1 MPLRALVAVIVTTVV
16 MLVPRAWADTAWERY
31 KARFMMPDGRII
43 DTANGNVSHTEGQGF
58 AMLLAVANND
68 RPAFDK
74 LWQWTDNT
82 LRNKSNGLFYWR
94 YNPVA
99 PDPIADKNNASD
111 GDTLIAWALLRSQKQ
126 WQDKRYAIASDA
138 ITAALLKSTV
148 VTFAGRQVMLP
159 GVKGFNLNDHLNLNP
174 SYFIF
179 PAWRAF
185 AERTHLT
192 AWRTLQSDGQALL
205 GQMGWGKS
213 HLPSD
218 WVALRA
224 DGKMLPA
231 KEWPP
236 RMSFDAIR
244 IPLYLSWADPHSA
257 LLAPWKAWMQ
267 SYPRL
272 QTPAWINVSTNEVAP
287 WYMAGGLLAVRD
299 LTLGEPQEAPQID
312 DKDDYYSASL
322 KLLVW
327 LAKQDQR

>member
-1 MPLRALVAVIVTTVV
+1 
-16 MLVPRAWADTAWERY
+16 
-31 KARFMMPDGRII
+31 
-43 DTANGNVSHTEGQGF
+43 
-58 AMLLAVANND
+58 
-68 RPAFDK
+68 
-74 LWQWTDNT
+74 
-82 LRNKSNGLFYWR
+82 
-94 YNPVA
+94 
-99 PDPIADKNNASD
+99 
-111 GDTLIAWALLRSQKQ
+111 DTLIAWALLRAQKQ

>member
-111 GDTLIAWALLRSQKQ
+111 GDTLIAWALLRAQKQ

-148 VTFAGRQVMLP
+148 VSFAGRQVMLP

-192 AWRTLQSDGQALL
+192 GGRCRATDRRC
-205 GQMGWGKS
+205 WGR
-213 HLPSD
+213 
-218 WVALRA
+218 W
-224 DGKMLPA
+224 
-231 KEWPP
+231 
-236 RMSFDAIR
+236 
-244 IPLYLSWADPHSA
+244 
-257 LLAPWKAWMQ
+257 
-267 SYPRL
+267 
-272 QTPAWINVSTNEVAP
+272 
-287 WYMAGGLLAVRD
+287 AGGISSTQRLGGAAGGWQDAASQRVAAADEFRCDPYPAVSLVGRSAQRLAR
-299 LTLGEPQEAPQID
+299 AP
-312 DKDDYYSASL
+312 KA
-322 KLLVW
+322 
-327 LAKQDQR
+327 

>member
-1 MPLRALVAVIVTTVV
+1 MCRIRKVRAS
-16 MLVPRAWADTAWERY
+16 PC
-31 KARFMMPDGRII
+31 
-43 DTANGNVSHTEGQGF
+43 S
-58 AMLLAVANND
+58 AVANND

-111 GDTLIAWALLRSQKQ
+111 GDTLIAWALLRAQKQ

-148 VTFAGRQVMLP
+148 VTFAGRRVMLP

-257 LLAPWKAWMQ
+257 LLAPGRHGCRVTRACK
-267 SYPRL
+267 PRRGS
-272 QTPAWINVSTNEVAP
+272 TSAPTRWPHGIWPAACWRCAI
-287 WYMAGGLLAVRD
+287 
-299 LTLGEPQEAPQID
+299 
-312 DKDDYYSASL
+312 
-322 KLLVW
+322 
-327 LAKQDQR
+327 

>member
-111 GDTLIAWALLRSQKQ
+111 GDTLIAWALLRAQKQ

-159 GVKGFNLNDHLNLNP
+159 GVKGFNLNDHLNLTISSSRPGAP
-174 SYFIF
+174 SRRGRIS
-179 PAWRAF
+179 PPGGHCRATD
-185 AERTHLT
+185 R
-192 AWRTLQSDGQALL
+192 RC
-205 GQMGWGKS
+205 WGR
-213 HLPSD
+213 
-218 WVALRA
+218 W
-224 DGKMLPA
+224 
-231 KEWPP
+231 
-236 RMSFDAIR
+236 
-244 IPLYLSWADPHSA
+244 
-257 LLAPWKAWMQ
+257 
-267 SYPRL
+267 
-272 QTPAWINVSTNEVAP
+272 
-287 WYMAGGLLAVRD
+287 AGGNHIYPATGWRC
-299 LTLGEPQEAPQID
+299 GRMERCCQP
-312 DKDDYYSASL
+312 KSG
-322 KLLVW
+322 
-327 LAKQDQR
+327 RRG

>member
-1 MPLRALVAVIVTTVV
+1 MPLRALVAVIVTTAV

-74 LWQWTDNT
+74 LWQWTDST
-82 LRNKSNGLFYWR
+82 LRDKSNGLFYWR

-111 GDTLIAWALLRSQKQ
+111 GDTLIAWALLRAQKQ

-138 ITAALLKSTV
+138 ITASLLKYTV

-192 AWRTLQSDGQALL
+192 AWRTLQTDGQALL
-205 GQMGWGKS
+205 GQMGWEITPAQRLGGAAGRWQDAAS
-213 HLPSD
+213 QR
-218 WVALRA
+218 VAAADEFRCDSYPAVSLMGRSAKRFARA
-224 DGKMLPA
+224 VEGLDAELPA
-231 KEWPP
+231 
-236 RMSFDAIR
+236 
-244 IPLYLSWADPHSA
+244 
-257 LLAPWKAWMQ
+257 
-267 SYPRL
+267 
-272 QTPAWINVSTNEVAP
+272 PANPGVDQRQHQRGGTLVYGRRP
-287 WYMAGGLLAVRD
+287 AGGARSD
-299 LTLGEPQEAPQID
+299 AG
-312 DKDDYYSASL
+312 
-322 KLLVW
+322 
-327 LAKQDQR
+327 